1 MSVLLYKS
9 VKGEC
14 GRFFLCLSLFSF
26 FSSPYIYV
34 FFFNSRASNWNPS
47 ARFPA
52 FKSPGQI
59 IPYEKRSPWDGA
71 MWCESQK
78 SECLH
83 KFPDQLLL
91 LLWMPMSLFFS
102 LSLLFSFVLFSLT
115 HIDIHNT
122 AHTHP
127 REEGE
132 RDVVNHRGRWM
143 HLASAS
149 RCCWPSDLTVFFST
163 KCKIIFVKTK
173 NKREEEE
180 EDVIYL

>member
-14 GRFFLCLSLFSF
+14 GRFFFCLSLFSF

-102 LSLLFSFVLFSLT
+102 LSLILFRAFFSHSHRHTQHST
-115 HIDIHNT
+115 HT
-122 AHTHP
+122 P
-127 REEGE
+127 KR
-132 RDVVNHRGRWM
+132 RGRKRRRKPPGPVNA
-143 HLASAS
+143 LGL
-149 RCCWPSDLTVFFST
+149 CQPLLLTVWLDCFLLD
-163 KCKIIFVKTK
+163 
-173 NKREEEE
+173 EM
-180 EDVIYL
+180 